1 MRATRVRTPD
11 GHIWLVWRQW
21 ARRDTAL
28 GRSLARRRAR
38 LRERRIR
45 EGKELDV
52 ELAGPD
58 SERWMSDVQSAQW
71 VISRI
76 SLAVALAVA
85 LAVPPLLGV
94 LGWLV
99 ATRLVPLLPHP
110 AAVAWGLGALT
121 VVGTAALLVNRPWL
135 VVAERQGLD
144 PPRRVWRVRGWWRS
158 RRCRRDVARAIA
170 LGGLDPGPGA
180 AAEGHPRPSRYRIP
194 RARPTGPPIGWLGQ
208 PDDDDGS

>member
-38 LRERRIR
+38 RRERWIR

-52 ELAGPD
+52 ELAGP
-58 SERWMSDVQSAQW
+58 SSRRWMADVVDVQR
-71 VISRI
+71 VVTLI
-76 SLAVALAVA
+76 SLAVAV
-85 LAVPPLLGV
+85 AVPPLIGL

-110 AAVAWGLGALT
+110 AAVAWG
-121 VVGTAALLVNRPWL
+121 
-135 VVAERQGLD
+135 
-144 PPRRVWRVRGWWRS
+144 S
-158 RRCRRDVARAIA
+158 AR
-170 LGGLDPGPGA
+170 
-180 AAEGHPRPSRYRIP
+180 
-194 RARPTGPPIGWLGQ
+194 
-208 PDDDDGS
+208 

>member
-1 MRATRVRTPD
+1 MRPTRVRTPD
-11 GHIWLVWRQW
+11 GHVWLVWRRW

-38 LRERRIR
+38 RRERWSR

-52 ELAGPD
+52 ELAGPT
-58 SERWMSDVQSAQW
+58 SQRWISDVQTAEW
-71 VISRI
+71 VVTAI
-76 SLAVALAVA
+76 ALVVA
-85 LAVPPLLGV
+85 LAVPALIGV

-99 ATRLVPLLPHP
+99 ATRLAPLLPHP

-121 VVGTAALLVNRPWL
+121 VVGVAALLVNRPWL

-158 RRCRRDVARAIA
+158 RRCRRDVVRAIA
-170 LGGLDPGPGA
+170 LGGLDPRPGGA
-180 AAEGHPRPSRYRIP
+180 AADERHPPPSRYRIP
-194 RARPTGPPIGWLGQ
+194 RARPSGPPIGWLE
-208 PDDDDGS
+208 PDDDNGS